1 MYHIY
6 MCVCSNIYIYIYMLI
21 YIYSLFEKLYIYLF
35 IYSIYS
41 IFIYIPILIFRT
53 SLRLASANIWH
64 RRASA
69 CAARPLLLSLF
80 PVCIDLVRPS
90 PENGKLLVGPQ
101 HLAFGGIA
109 GSVCRSIYRSI
120 CLSINFFPS
129 IYNLGDFLTAI
140 WDKRLGVCQL
150 LHFLRTLCGVVGWL
164 TLRGFFQGPAVAG
177 WVSVWNMVTRHYF
190 HLVGGIPTPL
200 KNMSSSVGMMTFPI
214 YGKIK
219 NVPNHQPVHAYE

>member
-6 MCVCSNIYIYIYMLI
+6 ICVCVCSNIYIYVNI

-120 CLSINFFPS
+120 CLSINFFPFHPS
-129 IYNLGDFLTAI
+129 II
-140 WDKRLGVCQL
+140 WEISSRRSGTRGLASASFSISSAPSAVLLAGSPWEGFFKAQL
-150 LHFLRTLCGVVGWL
+150 LLDGCQCETWWHDTTFIWLVVYLPLWKIWVRQLGWWHS
-164 TLRGFFQGPAVAG
+164 QY
-177 WVSVWNMVTRHYF
+177 ME
-190 HLVGGIPTPL
+190 
-200 KNMSSSVGMMTFPI
+200 K
-214 YGKIK
+214 
-219 NVPNHQPVHAYE
+219 